1 MWEIERGKTFI
12 SVFHLSFCTRQANCL
27 LTSGR
32 CLSLHQLRKFRYSGL
47 AAYPRLRNIWSTQ
60 AALGWGNCV
69 CCIFSDPLLQSLSS
83 LPHSYV
89 QTQTDTVWLGHA
101 VASPQCIRS
110 SVYLESICLLPWTAP
125 KMVHLLTTSLSV
137 SFMSWGGEG
146 PREKDL
152 GDGEVGKKREGY
164 VLQCPNGIVFRFLF
178 S

>member
-32 CLSLHQLRKFRYSGL
+32 CLSLHQLRKFCYSGL

-125 KMVHLLTTSLSV
+125 KMVHLLATSLSV
-137 SFMSWGGEG
+137 SFMSWVEKGQEKRILEMVRWGR
-146 PREKDL
+146 RER
-152 GDGEVGKKREGY
+152 GMCYNAQMG
-164 VLQCPNGIVFRFLF
+164 
-178 S
+178 